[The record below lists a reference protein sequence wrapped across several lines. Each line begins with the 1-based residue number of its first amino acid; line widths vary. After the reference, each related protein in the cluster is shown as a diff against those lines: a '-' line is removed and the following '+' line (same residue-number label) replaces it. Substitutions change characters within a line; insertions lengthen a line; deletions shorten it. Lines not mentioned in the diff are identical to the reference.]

1 MEKTFQNL
9 KHFTYLSIAIL
20 IAFISGLAIG
30 ICTNKYYQKV
40 QLYNEYQ
47 QVVEQLLDE
56 CDDIHNISDTVCE
69 GDTYAEYM
77 GLREK
82 LGLE

>member
-1 MEKTFQNL
+1 MKTTLQNL

-30 ICTNKYYQKV
+30 ICTNKYYKKV

-47 QVVEQLLDE
+47 KVVEKLLDE
-56 CDDIHNISDTVCE
+56 CDDLHNICDDICE
-69 GDTYAEYM
+69 GDTYMEYIE
-77 GLREK
+77 LKEK
-82 LGLE
+82 LEL